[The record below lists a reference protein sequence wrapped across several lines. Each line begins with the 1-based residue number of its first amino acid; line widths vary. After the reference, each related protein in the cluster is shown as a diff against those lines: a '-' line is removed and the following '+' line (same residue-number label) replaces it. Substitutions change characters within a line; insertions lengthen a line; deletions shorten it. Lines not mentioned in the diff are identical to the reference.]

1 MAKASSND
9 PAPRASDLVSQ
20 IKARVGDTLP
30 ATIYRDRVR
39 TQRTRSYRLNA
50 PARATPIEI
59 LHTLLGVELR
69 IGSRRISC
77 PDRATARYLSVFAR
91 LGVGEVAI
99 PYDITVISR
108 LADDLESGWFQIL
121 ALIEHLTRDR
131 PPQFRSRVRL
141 QIVEEQRQEI
151 GDAGAGPA
159 IPEFIQNTR
168 QRPRR

>member
-1 MAKASSND
+1 M
-9 PAPRASDLVSQ
+9 PV
-20 IKARVGDTLP
+20 
-30 ATIYRDRVR
+30 
-39 TQRTRSYRLNA
+39 
-50 PARATPIEI
+50 EI

-108 LADDLESGWFQIL
+108 LADDLESGWYQIE
-121 ALIEHLTRDR
+121 ALIEHLTRNR
-131 PPQFRSRVRL
+131 SPQFRSRVRT
-141 QIVEEQRQEI
+141 QIVSEQRNEI
-151 GDAGAGPA
+151 TEAGAGPA